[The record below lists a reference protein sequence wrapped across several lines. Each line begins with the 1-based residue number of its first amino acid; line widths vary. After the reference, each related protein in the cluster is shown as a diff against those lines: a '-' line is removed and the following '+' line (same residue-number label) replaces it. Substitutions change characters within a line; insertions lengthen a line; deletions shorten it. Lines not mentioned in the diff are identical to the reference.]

1 MLVGNYP
8 ARCIRGVFSFL
19 KKREKY
25 FFIIMINNFNHL
37 TTMVKPFVVHVV
49 QMV

>member
-8 ARCIRGVFSFL
+8 ARCIRGVFLL

-25 FFIIMINNFNHL
+25 FLIITINNFNHL